1 MVAVK
6 TVVVADDTAFVRDRF
21 TRALE
26 EAGHEAL
33 GARSWPELTSIVRRV
48 GDRLDLIALDLRLPQ
63 GIGTGMVR
71 ALRSTVPA
79 TTPIVVFS
87 GTIAN
92 AVEVRDLTT
101 LGVAGYLNEYTAVQ
115 HILPALAP
123 HLFPEHYQRR
133 LSPRVSLAIPVA
145 YRIGNTITSAVTL
158 NISLR
163 RAGHPHR
170 EPAGDRHRASRALPA
185 VHRAGRRG
193 NRRARGV
200 VGAGARHGH
209 RVHRCSTTARAPP
222 SSRSSTRTSS
232 PIAKRSGSGSG
243 FRLPAVRLT
252 TWSLEPEPAQSSR
265 VRSRRSAFATT
276 ITDAPVSATTAI
288 HSVAAP
294 VMAATRNTAFSDQR
308 HRDVGA

>member
-1 MVAVK
+1 MTASTMVAVK
-6 TVVVADDTAFVRDRF
+6 TIVVADDTAFVRDRF
-21 TRALE
+21 TSALE

-71 ALRSTVPA
+71 ALRSAVPA
-79 TTPIVVFS
+79 KTPIVVFS

-101 LGVAGYLNEYTAVQ
+101 LGVAGYLNEYAAVQ

-145 YRIGNTITSAVTL
+145 YRVGNTITSAVTV

-163 RAGHPHR
+163 GLGIRTVSPLEIGT
-170 EPAGDRHRASRALPA
+170 AL
-185 VHRAGRRG
+185 
-193 NRRARGV
+193 
-200 VGAGARHGH
+200 
-209 RVHRCSTTARAPP
+209 RVRFRLS
-222 SSRSSTRTSS
+222 SSRSD
-232 PIAKRSGSGSG
+232 
-243 FRLPAVRLT
+243 
-252 TWSLEPEPAQSSR
+252 LE
-265 VRSRRSAFATT
+265 
-276 ITDAPVSATTAI
+276 TDARVVWSEPGLGMGIEFSMLDDGARTAI
-288 HSVAAP
+288 ESFVHSHFFTNRKA
-294 VMAATRNTAFSDQR
+294 
-308 HRDVGA
+308 